1 MAGKGQGTDKRL
13 TFTAA
18 LENMERMSAG
28 GTWLEGGRQ
37 EKAILH
43 WSAGGLWL
51 EALCGG
57 WQDRALRR
65 VKLGVHLDGPDM
77 VVFFYVI

>member
-37 EKAILH
+37 EKVSLY

-51 EALCGG
+51 EALWYVAGQSFAKSEIGCAFVWPRNGG
-57 WQDRALRR
+57 TACF
-65 VKLGVHLDGPDM
+65 PM
-77 VVFFYVI
+77 